1 MEIVA
6 VIATVI
12 LLATLLTLIFSFAA
26 YFVTRAKK
34 ILASRT
40 KPTTVEKSEAVTTRI
55 YFERYLPSG
64 MIEERPEGGRRG
76 PEDQWS

>member
-6 VIATVI
+6 VIATVL

-34 ILASRT
+34 LLASKRAT
-40 KPTTVEKSEAVTTRI
+40 DDIHRVQNPQDRI
-55 YFERYLPSG
+55 YFERYTLRNS
-64 MIEERPEGGRRG
+64 EEQDKTSPHDR
-76 PEDQWS
+76 DSQWM